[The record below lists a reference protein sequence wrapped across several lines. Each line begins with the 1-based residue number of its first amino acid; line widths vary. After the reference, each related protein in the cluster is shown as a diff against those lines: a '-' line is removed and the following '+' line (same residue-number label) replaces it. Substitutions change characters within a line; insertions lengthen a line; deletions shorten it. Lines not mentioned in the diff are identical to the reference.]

1 MLCIKDMA
9 GLLKPYAAKKLVSEL
24 KQEIGIPVLNVPLIT
39 WASEAN
45 PLTGLVFCADCGVRM
60 YNHRKKSFP
69 EKQDR
74 GTDPTTGLYPFLRRK
89 NTFPRGK
96 VCVAVQFRPFRR
108 FPVCGISLEM
118 NSFYKLLTHRTPPLY
133 PGISTPAV
141 LRDRRTRSR
150 RQSFYYDGKSG
161 PAVRVS
167 RFV

>member
-9 GLLKPYAAKKLVSEL
+9 GLLKPYAAKKLVFEL

-69 EKQDR
+69 EKQGR
-74 GTDPTTGLYPFLRRK
+74 GTDPTTGLYPFLRR
-89 NTFPRGK
+89 
-96 VCVAVQFRPFRR
+96 
-108 FPVCGISLEM
+108 M

-133 PGISTPAV
+133 PGISIPAV